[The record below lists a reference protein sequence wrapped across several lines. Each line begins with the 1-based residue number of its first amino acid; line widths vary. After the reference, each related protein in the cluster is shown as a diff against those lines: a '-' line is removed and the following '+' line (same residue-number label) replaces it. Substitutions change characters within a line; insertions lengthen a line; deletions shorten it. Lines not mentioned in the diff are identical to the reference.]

1 MKKIIYLFV
10 FIYAM
15 FFMNS
20 NAQNKGTLKAQ
31 SKDISE
37 FNSFLSEFTL
47 LKELPDSIQT
57 IWPGLKDTINVKW
70 SDEILFGY
78 NYETKK
84 SNGMEYKFAKSVCD
98 SSFESE
104 ISVGGGHVKPSIL
117 HYSDERIDTIYHPF
131 YKIGKVYLKNG
142 DIGIICKAP
151 NTETSFYY
159 LYILDTLGRAKTG
172 IMLYGYYI
180 DGEHQKDTITYTYVK
195 SKINKD
201 FSVELTWYGAYN
213 TTSIDRKYIL
223 NDAGLFECVFEKV
236 LMEDNRVI
244 LTSKRGYFVSD
255 PDGYTN
261 LRNKPSIESSIVKKL
276 KNGTKLEILDASKN
290 WWRIRTKDKNKDE
303 GFIHKSRILEGKQ

>member
-1 MKKIIYLFV
+1 
-10 FIYAM
+10 
-15 FFMNS
+15 MNS
-20 NAQNKGTLKAQ
+20 NAQNKDTLKTR

-47 LKELPDSIQT
+47 LNELPDSIQT
-57 IWPGLKDTINVKW
+57 IWPGLKDTINVNRANMVLW
-70 SDEILFGY
+70 EI
-78 NYETKK
+78 
-84 SNGMEYKFAKSVCD
+84 SNNEKRGCDVYKFAKSVCD

-117 HYSDERIDTIYHPF
+117 HYSEERIDTIYHPF
-131 YKIGKVYLKNG
+131 YKVGKVYLKNG

-303 GFIHKSRILEGKQ
+303 GFIHKSRIIEGKQ